1 LALRAIVSAVQRRH
15 AWGKANYQYKGVFMK
30 LLIPVSLAFA
40 LAVSAMAQYSSSGS
54 QSSGSQ
60 SGQSQSGQST
70 TGSQSGQSGQT
81 DQTTQGSQ
89 SSQTSQSDQS
99 SQMGGKHKQ
108 KKMSGKVSSDDK
120 SITTSDNKTYTVD
133 NPDALKGQEGQQV
146 ALIVQLDPDTNT
158 VHIIQVAPP
167 TPQQP

>member
-1 LALRAIVSAVQRRH
+1 
-15 AWGKANYQYKGVFMK
+15 MK
-30 LLIPVSLAFA
+30 LFIPVSLAFA
-40 LAVSAMAQYSSSGS
+40 LAISAMAQDASSG

-60 SGQSQSGQST
+60 SQSNPSAQTSPSG
-70 TGSQSGQSGQT
+70 QSGQSGQT

>member
-1 LALRAIVSAVQRRH
+1 
-15 AWGKANYQYKGVFMK
+15 MK
-30 LLIPVSLAFA
+30 LFIPVSLAFA
-40 LAVSAMAQYSSSGS
+40 LAISAMAQDASSG

-60 SGQSQSGQST
+60 SQSNPSAQTSP
-70 TGSQSGQSGQT
+70 SGQSGQT
-81 DQTTQGSQ
+81 DQSSQGSQ

-99 SQMGGKHKQ
+99 SMGGKHKQ

-158 VHIIQVAPP
+158 VHIIQVAAP

>member
-1 LALRAIVSAVQRRH
+1 
-15 AWGKANYQYKGVFMK
+15 
-30 LLIPVSLAFA
+30 
-40 LAVSAMAQYSSSGS
+40 MAQYTSSGG

-60 SGQSQSGQST
+60 SQSNPSAQTSP
-70 TGSQSGQSGQT
+70 SGQSGQT
-81 DQTTQGSQ
+81 DQTTPGTQ

-133 NPDALKGQEGQQV
+133 NPEALKGQEGQQV

-158 VHIIQVAPP
+158 VHIIQIQPP
-167 TPQQP
+167 SPQ